1 MGTWRP
7 NTDAH
12 CAEHILCWAGQREG
26 EEEAVDAEGPLCVL
40 FSPFS
45 SCFFSFSFCL
55 QAFLVDFNNS
65 HEHFISRDQQDGPDA
80 VCVDGGTDDRE

>member
-1 MGTWRP
+1 M
-7 NTDAH
+7 
-12 CAEHILCWAGQREG
+12 
-26 EEEAVDAEGPLCVL
+26 CVL
-40 FSPFS
+40 FSLFS

-55 QAFLVDFNNS
+55 QAFLVDFDNS